1 MRILHIL
8 DHSLPLQSGYVYRT
22 LGIVNEQ
29 RKLGWEPMLLTSGK
43 HYVPGPARERIG
55 EWEFLRTAVPTGLAA
70 WAAPT
75 PTEQVRGAVQRVL
88 RILDDPELRGG
99 VRQAERRTA
108 IRKVANDLFDF
119 AEITKRSLGHHWQQ
133 RTTAEREELVSL
145 FGDLLERTYVSR
157 IEIYSGEKI
166 AYVGE
171 SVDTD
176 QAVVRTRIVTKQGTE
191 IPVDYRMLAHGNRW
205 QAYDVTIEGVSLV
218 ANYRSQF
225 NKILQAGNYPE
236 LVKRLRAKLEER
248 TDPADV
254 KASAARN

>member
-1 MRILHIL
+1 MNPGRRLFVSAAAVL
-8 DHSLPLQSGYVYRT
+8 LP
-22 LGIVNEQ
+22 
-29 RKLGWEPMLLTSGK
+29 
-43 HYVPGPARERIG
+43 
-55 EWEFLRTAVPTGLAA
+55 VPTGLAA

-191 IPVDYRMLAHGNRW
+191 IPVDYRMLAHGDRW